1 MSENIETV
9 CNAGGDSVVQIAS
22 EAPSSLPVQ
31 NTGDA
36 IIVPVV
42 DSPTQSEEDAKPR
55 AVPTLVEDQSPKES
69 LSLQEGNNPPQKDLV
84 TSETNGNESN
94 TAAEVSKLESEIQKR
109 THERDNYQR
118 KLGETERKLAA
129 LQASYTAVTS
139 GNGDEIT
146 LRREKEDLKNMLTQ
160 TQLMLDDRG
169 RLVANQQTQI
179 NALSKQVS
187 SLKEVVAIT
196 KDLLN
201 IRNMEVKHLQ
211 NDVDSME
218 SKITAERDRHN
229 TMLSKMDAAVR
240 LNADLKKEYE
250 TQLHLFQDLRG
261 KYEQKVTLLSEE
273 NRALE
278 AASQSAVV

>member
-1 MSENIETV
+1 MSDNVEAV
-9 CNAGGDSVVQIAS
+9 CNAGGDSGAQTITEINTS
-22 EAPSSLPVQ
+22 PPVQ
-31 NTGDA
+31 NTGDNVVVPPIDA
-36 IIVPVV
+36 SSESNAEQKVSSSSPIVEP
-42 DSPTQSEEDAKPR
+42 
-55 AVPTLVEDQSPKES
+55 QSPEKEESNKSSENTIKQNGKES
-69 LSLQEGNNPPQKDLV
+69 S
-84 TSETNGNESN
+84 
-94 TAAEVSKLESEIQKR
+94 EVSKLELEIQKR
-109 THERDNYQR
+109 IHERDNYKK
-118 KLGETERKLAA
+118 KLTDTERRLNA
-129 LQASYTAVTS
+129 LQASYNAVTS
-139 GNGDEIT
+139 GEGDEIT

-169 RLVANQQTQI
+169 RLITNQQTQI
-179 NALSKQVS
+179 SALSKQVS

-211 NDVDSME
+211 DDVDSME
-218 SKITAERDRHN
+218 SKITAEREKHN
-229 TMLSKMDAAVR
+229 LMMNKMDSAVR

-278 AASQSAVV
+278 AANQSAVV

>member
-55 AVPTLVEDQSPKES
+55 AVPTLVEDQSPKE
-69 LSLQEGNNPPQKDLV
+69 EGNNPPQKDLV